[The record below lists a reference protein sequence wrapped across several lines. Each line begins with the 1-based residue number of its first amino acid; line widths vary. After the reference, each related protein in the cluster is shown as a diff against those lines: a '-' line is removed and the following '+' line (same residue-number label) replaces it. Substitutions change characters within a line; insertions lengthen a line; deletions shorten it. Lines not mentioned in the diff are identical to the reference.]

1 MISRKINIDDLIEIV
16 AKGGKVK
23 TGIDV
28 YDTTGILLLERDI
41 LVDKIK
47 VLQILKQNGINS
59 VPMSTG
65 GNSGI
70 WDANGNALHFDA
82 ADTKSSIVDIEA
94 ANSNTLSGKKKGE
107 IEQRLYQIEELKK
120 IALEKYSES
129 KAKIKEVLDNIKR
142 TGGEFDYDDVET
154 QVSDLVEFLTVTDNS
169 FSYLTKEI
177 FSYDDYLYNHSVNV
191 CAIGTAIINK
201 FNSSFS
207 LLINEHL
214 NTGTSSQPEL
224 FGTKN
229 DSKKNPYK
237 CFMKNELIDIST
249 GFFLHDLGKV
259 LVPDAVLNKSG
270 RLSNAEF
277 ELVKKHS
284 FEFGPKILEKNKLK
298 NSMIKNIIQYHHVAL
313 YENEERCYPLD
324 IRPEDVPIYVKICKF
339 ADMYDAMT
347 SKRCY
352 KEAFNQIGV
361 VTDIFRKYAGKDIL
375 LQYILYA
382 FVKSIGIYPPG
393 SIIFLRNGQMAYVL
407 ESEGPIVIPFTD
419 SNGNRLT
426 GKPDPLDIGA
436 DEFDEALKPDGR
448 RSIKTPLEVYD
459 LLPSYLRESADKAAR
474 RDGKKNR

>member
-28 YDTTGILLLERDI
+28 YDASGILLLERDV
-41 LVDKIK
+41 LVDQIKI
-47 VLQILKQNGINS
+47 LQVLKQNGIKS
-59 VPMSTG
+59 VPMSSS

-70 WDANGNALHFDA
+70 WDADGNALLSMDITA
-82 ADTKSSIVDIEA
+82 ANAKSKQPISDTK
-94 ANSNTLSGKKKGE
+94 TGE
-107 IEQRLYQIEELKK
+107 IEKRLHQIEELKK
-120 IALEKYSES
+120 IALEKYNES
-129 KAKIKEVLDNIKR
+129 KKKIKEVLDNIRK
-142 TGGEFDYDDVET
+142 TGGEFDYDDVES
-154 QVSDLVEFLTVTDNS
+154 QVSNLVEFLTITDNS

-214 NTGTSSQPEL
+214 NAGANNQPEL
-224 FGTKN
+224 FGSRK
-229 DSKKNPYK
+229 DKSPYK
-237 CFMKNELIDIST
+237 CFMKNELLDIST

-259 LVPDAVLNKSG
+259 MIEDSILNKRGKLTS
-270 RLSNAEF
+270 REF
-277 ELVKKHS
+277 ELIKKHS
-284 FEFGPKILEKNKLK
+284 FEFGPRILERNKIK
-298 NSMIKNIIQYHHVAL
+298 NSMIRNIIQYHHAKL
-313 YENEERCYPLD
+313 YENEERCYPSGTIPQD
-324 IRPEDVPIYVKICKF
+324 IPIYVKICKF
-339 ADMYDAMT
+339 ADIYDAMT

-352 KEAFNQIGV
+352 KDAFNQIGV

-407 ESEGPIVIPFTD
+407 ESEGPIVITFTD
-419 SNGNRLT
+419 TRGNKLNQV
-426 GKPDPLDIGA
+426 PDPINIGSPDI
-436 DEFDEALKPDGR
+436 DESLKPDSR
-448 RSIKTPLEVYD
+448 RSVKTPLEVYD
-459 LLPSYLRESADKAAR
+459 LLPSYLKGAESK
-474 RDGKKNR
+474 